1 MEPTHKLITL
11 SEFEDQ
17 YIGKQGT
24 PERDA
29 YDVELQGELLSEAL
43 KELRK
48 KLMLTQ
54 SEVGERI
61 GVKKA
66 QISRLEHSEGQ
77 MSLVTALKIFKA
89 LKAKV
94 TMVIE
99 YNDGLDKEGDKEPTF
114 YKELELVH

>member
-1 MEPTHKLITL
+1 MKATNKLIT
-11 SEFEDQ
+11 
-17 YIGKQGT
+17 
-24 PERDA
+24 
-29 YDVELQGELLSEAL
+29 LSEAL
-43 KELRK
+43 KELRE

-77 MSLVTALKIFKA
+77 MNIVTALKIFKA
-89 LKAKV
+89 LKARV

-99 YNDGLDKEGDKEPTF
+99 YDDRFDEGESQELKF